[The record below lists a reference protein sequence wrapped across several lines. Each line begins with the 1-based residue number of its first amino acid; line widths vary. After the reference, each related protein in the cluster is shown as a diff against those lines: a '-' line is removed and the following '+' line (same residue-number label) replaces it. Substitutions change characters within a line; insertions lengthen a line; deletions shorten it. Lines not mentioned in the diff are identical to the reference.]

1 VKDLEPV
8 RAALWDVR
16 AQWESGVR
24 RLSTTQS
31 SLEKWQSV
39 RDPTDRDHAVVN
51 VLSNHIQALKEINRT
66 VKALLDDV
74 ERALG

>member
-1 VKDLEPV
+1 MKDLEPV

-16 AQWESGVR
+16 TQWESGVR

-31 SLEKWQSV
+31 SLEKWESV
-39 RDPTDRDHAVVN
+39 RDATDRDRVVVN
-51 VLSNHIQALKEINRT
+51 VSNHIQALKEINRT